1 MGGISNFQTENAIK
15 KIGDEDLSDI
25 FVGLFPSNYMNRFI
39 NHSAMIEEKKG
50 KYPFIIA
57 NTDAG
62 NKKGTHWWSILIIE
76 PRNELFFFDSFGLDG
91 LKHFIIQD
99 DKKIIDKI
107 LIGIEQMNKTDQ
119 KITLCKIK
127 FNLGACKE
135 LSKKEIDS
143 LSDTARDFFYFIQAF
158 GIKLKL
164 RSFVNIWMVEDR
176 IQELDSVTCGIFQLH
191 FYENLFNP
199 DKNSKIQNE
208 SKLKKTTVETLLNEL
223 FSLDDR
229 ENEIKMEEYADEL
242 GVNIFV

>member
-1 MGGISNFQTENAIK
+1 
-15 KIGDEDLSDI
+15 
-25 FVGLFPSNYMNRFI
+25 
-39 NHSAMIEEKKG
+39 MIEEKKV

-57 NTDAG
+57 NTDAS
-62 NKKGTHWWSILIIE
+62 NKKGTHWWNIINIE
-76 PRNELFFFDSFGLDG
+76 PRNDLFFFDSFGLDG
-91 LKHFIIQD
+91 LKHFITQD

-127 FNLGACKE
+127 FNLGAYKE

-176 IQELDSVTCGIFQLH
+176 IQDLDSATCGIFQLY

-199 DKNSKIQNE
+199 DKISKIQNE
-208 SKLKKTTVETLLNEL
+208 SKLKKSTVETLLNEL

-242 GVNIFV
+242 GVKISVY

>member
-1 MGGISNFQTENAIK
+1 MGGISNFQIENAIK
-15 KIGDEDLSDI
+15 KIGDEDLLDN
-25 FVGLFPSNYMNRFI
+25 FVGVFPSNYMNRFI
-39 NHSAMIEEKKG
+39 NYSAMIEEKREK
-50 KYPFIIA
+50 
-57 NTDAG
+57 NTDA
-62 NKKGTHWWSILIIE
+62 NNIKGTHWWSILNIE
-76 PRNELFFFDSFGLDG
+76 PKNELFFFDSFGLDG

-99 DKKIIDKI
+99 DRKIIDKI

-164 RSFVNIWMVEDR
+164 RSFVNIWVVEDR
-176 IQELDSVTCGIFQLH
+176 IQDLDSATCGIFQLY

-199 DKNSKIQNE
+199 T
-208 SKLKKTTVETLLNEL
+208 KTAKFKT
-223 FSLDDR
+223 
-229 ENEIKMEEYADEL
+229 K
-242 GVNIFV
+242 VN

>member
-1 MGGISNFQTENAIK
+1 MGGISNFQIENAIK
-15 KIGDEDLSDI
+15 KIGDEHLSKNFDGI
-25 FVGLFPSNYMNRFI
+25 FPSYYMNKFI
-39 NHSAMIEEKKG
+39 NHATMIEDKKR

-57 NTDAG
+57 NTDA
-62 NKKGTHWWSILIIE
+62 NNNTGTHWWSILDIE
-76 PRNELFFFDSFGLDG
+76 PRNEIFFFDSFGLDG

-135 LSKKEIDS
+135 LSKEEIDS
-143 LSDTARDFFYFIQAF
+143 LSDTARDRYFVQAF

-176 IQELDSVTCGIFQLH
+176 IQDLDSATCGIFRFISMKTCSILTKTAK
-191 FYENLFNP
+191 FKTKLNL
-199 DKNSKIQNE
+199 KR
-208 SKLKKTTVETLLNEL
+208 LLW
-223 FSLDDR
+223 R
-229 ENEIKMEEYADEL
+229 PC
-242 GVNIFV
+242 

>member
-1 MGGISNFQTENAIK
+1 MGGILNFQIENAIK
-15 KIGDEDLSDI
+15 KIGDEDLLDN
-25 FVGLFPSNYMNRFI
+25 FVGVIPSDCMNRFI

-57 NTDAG
+57 NTDAN
-62 NKKGTHWWSILIIE
+62 NKKGRHWWSILNIE
-76 PRNELFFFDSFGLDG
+76 PKNELFFFNSFGLDG

-99 DKKIIDKI
+99 DRKIIDKI

-158 GIKLKL
+158 
-164 RSFVNIWMVEDR
+164 
-176 IQELDSVTCGIFQLH
+176 
-191 FYENLFNP
+191 
-199 DKNSKIQNE
+199 
-208 SKLKKTTVETLLNEL
+208 
-223 FSLDDR
+223 
-229 ENEIKMEEYADEL
+229 
-242 GVNIFV
+242 